1 MESFTESES
10 FRTAVH
16 LFNAWHHSLFATL
29 HGPLPQLVAIVLSS
43 FLMATLIVLPC
54 FFPLLVW
61 ASLFGGSSSSDTP
74 QRAAGGQRASTEQRA
89 PLLAGGDE
97 CDGAGARSAA
107 TAVVPPTPSQPS
119 AWSVEEVCEWLR
131 EVELGQLADSFAKHG
146 ITGGLLFDLTSGEIA
161 SDLNVEKLADRKRLA
176 AEIALLRRRSRWWW
190 RWWERIAGRW
200 RRRSSGAA
208 GRAAAREY
216 DKKRV

>member
-1 MESFTESES
+1 MESEAV
-10 FRTAVH
+10 RTAVH
-16 LFNAWHHSLFATL
+16 LFNAWHHSLFAAL
-29 HGPLPQLVAIVLSS
+29 HGPLPQLVAIVVSC
-43 FLMATLIVLPC
+43 FLMATLLVLPF

-61 ASLFGGSSSSDTP
+61 ASLFGGSSSD
-74 QRAAGGQRASTEQRA
+74 GGQRAPPPPQQA
-89 PLLAGGDE
+89 PLLAADDDRGDR
-97 CDGAGARSAA
+97 GARSTVAA
-107 TAVVPPTPSQPS
+107 APAPSLPS

-146 ITGGLLFDLTSGEIA
+146 ISGGLLFELTSGEIA
-161 SDLNVEKLADRKRLA
+161 SDLHVEKLADRKRLA

-190 RWWERIAGRW
+190 RWWERVAGRW

-208 GRAAAREY
+208 GRAAAREE